1 VKRLRNLIL
10 EMRRRH
16 VFRVAGI
23 YIVAGWVAV
32 QVADT
37 AFPGLNVPDAAIRF
51 VWLAVFLGFPLALVF
66 GWRYDITAQGIVRTA
81 PADASELSGLSLG
94 PSDYVILGLL
104 LAVAVTVVYRT
115 TISIQVSRT
124 PESAE
129 ITRRTMDQESLAV
142 LPLTN
147 ISGETEQQY
156 FVDGMHEALIA
167 HLSRIS
173 ALRVISRTSTRQY
186 QDTRK
191 PLRQIGLELG
201 TANIIEGSVYR
212 VGDVVRITIQLID
225 ASADRMQWTHS
236 YERKLENILR
246 LQGEVATSIANE
258 IEVALTAEEE
268 SYFSMT
274 RQVDPEA
281 YEDYLKGRYHWYRFT
296 PEDLALARRYFQ
308 SALDRD
314 PAYALAYVGLADAVA
329 TPAHIGLVPAAEA
342 FPRAVELVG
351 TALKLDPQL
360 AEAHDLAARIRFVW
374 DHDWAGAEAGF
385 REAIRLNP
393 GYPDVHVAYS
403 QLLGINGRWEE
414 SLSEARTGL
423 QLDPLNNW
431 FQSALGSRLAWMGR
445 YDEALERYQ
454 LLSES
459 QPDWPMIYRSL
470 SEVHY
475 VRGELPASLAAA
487 VKYYRMSDEQEL
499 SDLLSRFDAETEY
512 AAAMIALA
520 EKLRETGPESYVS
533 EYELARIYAF
543 SGNSE
548 RTILWLEAAWENRDT
563 QLVYSAAEPLFS
575 FIWDHPRYV
584 ELRRKMNLP
593 ERIAPSS

>member
-51 VWLAVFLGFPLALVF
+51 VWLAVLLGFPLALVF

-81 PADASELSGLSLG
+81 PADASELAGISLG

-104 LAVAVTVVYRT
+104 LAVAIAVVYRT
-115 TISIQVSRT
+115 TISINVSRT
-124 PESAE
+124 SDSSVIMPK
-129 ITRRTMDQESLAV
+129 TMEQGSLAV

-156 FVDGMHEALIA
+156 FVDGLHEALIA

-186 QDTRK
+186 QDTQK

-212 VGDVVRITIQLID
+212 VGDMVRITIQLID

-246 LQGEVATSIANE
+246 LQSEVATSIANE
-258 IEVALTAEEE
+258 IEVVLTPEEE
-268 SYFSMT
+268 SFFSGT

-296 PEDLALARRYFQ
+296 PEDLALALRYFR

-314 PAYALAYVGLADAVA
+314 PAYALAYVGYADALA
-329 TPAHIGLVPAAEA
+329 TPAHLGLAPAADV
-342 FPRAVELVG
+342 FPRAVELVE

-374 DHDWAGAEAGF
+374 DHNWAGAEAGF
-385 REAIRLNP
+385 SEAIRLNP
-393 GYPDVHVAYS
+393 GYPDVHAAYS

-445 YDEALERYQ
+445 YDEALTQYQ
-454 LLSES
+454 QLAES
-459 QPDWPMIYRSL
+459 QPDWPMIYRYL
-470 SEVHY
+470 SEIHY

-487 VKYYRMSDEQEL
+487 VKYYEMSDQQEL
-499 SDLLSRFDAETEY
+499 AVLLSRYDAGTEY
-512 AAAMIALA
+512 AAAMTALA
-520 EKLRETGPESYVS
+520 ERFLEKSPESYVS

-548 RTILWLEAAWENRDT
+548 RTLHWLESAWDNRDT
-563 QLVYSAAEPLFS
+563 QLVYSAVEPIFS
-575 FIWDHPRYV
+575 FVWDHPRFL
-584 ELRRKMNLP
+584 ELRQKMNLP
-593 ERIAPSS
+593 ARKVPSS